1 MKDLRGRLLGF
12 QNGGDRFR
20 RTQKE
25 VGKGPFLEF
34 DFEMEFVPGR
44 L

>member
-20 RTQKE
+20 RIQKE
-25 VGKGPFLEF
+25 LGKGPDLEF
-34 DFEMEFVPGR
+34 DLEMEFVPGR